1 MSQFDKGFLHVWVR
15 GKKSF
20 FIVDPIM
27 SRKAKPDFINFD
39 MIFTPSV
46 VDVWLCH
53 DMTLFYSDITR
64 ITSSPML
71 SKELQDN
78 FKAS

>member
-1 MSQFDKGFLHVWVR
+1 
-15 GKKSF
+15 
-20 FIVDPIM
+20 M